1 LPHFV
6 NIDTQL
12 NLMLQFVKKIPTS
25 QTAYRRLLST
35 SVMSLQKELIK
46 EGDKTNYPKKG
57 DQVTMEYATTALLS

>member
-1 LPHFV
+1 MPHFV